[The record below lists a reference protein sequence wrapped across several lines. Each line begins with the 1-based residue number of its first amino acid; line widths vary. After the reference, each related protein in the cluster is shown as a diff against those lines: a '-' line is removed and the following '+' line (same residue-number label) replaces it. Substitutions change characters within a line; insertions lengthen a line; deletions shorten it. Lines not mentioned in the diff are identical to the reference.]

1 MATSSSVHRHL
12 QGRRSQENRRRAN
25 PWKTQTAPRQTTP
38 HTRQSDDNSG
48 VALPQ
53 EAPISPADV
62 LALVALMA
70 SAVAALS
77 VTLYGAHYVL
87 SEISSF
93 TTMDVIRMFGG
104 MS

>member
-1 MATSSSVHRHL
+1 MTTSSSVHRHL
-12 QGRRSQENRRRAN
+12 QGRRRHENRRRAN
-25 PWKTQTAPRQTTP
+25 PWKTQTAPHQTTP
-38 HTRQSDDNSG
+38 QVRQSDDNSG

-62 LALVALMA
+62 FALVALLA
-70 SAVAALS
+70 SAVAVLS

-93 TTMDVIRMFGG
+93 TTLDVIRKFGG
-104 MS
+104 MP